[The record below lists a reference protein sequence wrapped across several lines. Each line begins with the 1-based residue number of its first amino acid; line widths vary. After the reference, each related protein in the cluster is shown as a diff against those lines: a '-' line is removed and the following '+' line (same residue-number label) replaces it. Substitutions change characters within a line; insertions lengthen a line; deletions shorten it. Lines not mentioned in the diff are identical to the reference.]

1 MEVEERVQGGAA
13 IRQIPAVAFVIAL
26 LSAAARAA
34 GLQIA
39 ARPES
44 NPPSDR
50 RESGV
55 SRRRRYAPDFSP
67 ACVHAPPAPP
77 SLLAFAVAAW
87 AGTRFSQACARLHA
101 STVGGHAAS
110 VGAATLGILI
120 QRGVGDSDPIKQ
132 IIIRPRGDSA
142 APRIMTRDAG
152 RSQHR
157 RASKLHIA
165 IHCRGQ
171 RFFLSFF

>member
-55 SRRRRYAPDFSP
+55 SRRRRYAPDF
-67 ACVHAPPAPP
+67 PPLASTRPLL
-77 SLLAFAVAAW
+77 LLAFW
-87 AGTRFSQACARLHA
+87 LSRLLRGQARGSPKRVLGSTPPRL
-101 STVGGHAAS
+101 GGMRLRLA
-110 VGAATLGILI
+110 
-120 QRGVGDSDPIKQ
+120 
-132 IIIRPRGDSA
+132 RPRWA
-142 APRIMTRDAG
+142 
-152 RSQHR
+152 
-157 RASKLHIA
+157 
-165 IHCRGQ
+165 
-171 RFFLSFF
+171 F